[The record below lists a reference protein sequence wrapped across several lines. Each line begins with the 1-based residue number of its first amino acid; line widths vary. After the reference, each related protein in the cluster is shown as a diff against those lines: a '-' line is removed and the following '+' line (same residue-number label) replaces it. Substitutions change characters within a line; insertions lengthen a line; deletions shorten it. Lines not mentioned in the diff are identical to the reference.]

1 MHCFVLQELAEGEL
15 GQSFEMQFYAPHAA
29 GKPTNELPLC
39 VPTPSITAL
48 CLATCAGKYDLQLL
62 CMPDSWVGCDRAVPI
77 KLRVEPRTRADR
89 EGRGRRAGLQR
100 SEESEAL
107 MQGAAAGGCLLV

>member
-1 MHCFVLQELAEGEL
+1 VFE
-15 GQSFEMQFYAPHAA
+15 SFPKLCSPRPATFHF
-29 GKPTNELPLC
+29 TNNP
-39 VPTPSITAL
+39 
-48 CLATCAGKYDLQLL
+48 CLAIYAGKYDLQLL

-107 MQGAAAGGCLLV
+107 MQGGTVGGCSLEWEPVSRFGLMGTSCCP

>member
-1 MHCFVLQELAEGEL
+1 M
-15 GQSFEMQFYAPHAA
+15 
-29 GKPTNELPLC
+29 
-39 VPTPSITAL
+39 
-48 CLATCAGKYDLQLL
+48 CAGKYDMQLL